1 MMKKILIIIFF
12 TLFLNG
18 CDYKPIY
25 SSGDKNNFTIMNV
38 SYQGDQ
44 EINGLINQKILR
56 FRNTTSEKKYNL
68 NIKSNYIKRSESKDS
83 AGITTRYKLIAS
95 VNFEITNKDLSKEIK
110 ITKDFSMKNMSNEF
124 DEKQYEKK
132 IKDNISEMIVNELVI
147 YLNRIK

>member
-1 MMKKILIIIFF
+1 MMKKILITIFF

-132 IKDNISEMIVNELVI
+132 IKDNISVMIVNELVI

>member
-1 MMKKILIIIFF
+1 M
-12 TLFLNG
+12 NG

-44 EINGLINQKILR
+44 EINGLINQKIVR

-83 AGITTRYKLIAS
+83 ANTTRYKLIAS

-124 DEKQYEKK
+124 DEKKYEKK
-132 IKDNISEMIVNELVI
+132 N
-147 YLNRIK
+147 

>member
-1 MMKKILIIIFF
+1 MMKKILIAIFF
-12 TLFLNG
+12 TLLLNA

-25 SSGDKNNFTIMNV
+25 SLDDKNNFTIMNV

-68 NIKSNYIKRSESKDS
+68 NIKSNYIKRPESKDTE
-83 AGITTRYKLIAS
+83 GITTRYKLIAS
-95 VNFEITNKDLSKEIK
+95 VNFEITSKDLSKEIK

-124 DEKQYEKK
+124 DEKLYENN
-132 IKDNISEMIVNELVI
+132 IKDNLSELIVNELII
-147 YLNRIK
+147 YLNRLK

>member
-1 MMKKILIIIFF
+1 MMKKILIAIFF
-12 TLFLNG
+12 TLLLNA

-25 SSGDKNNFTIMNV
+25 SLDDKNNFTIMNV

-68 NIKSNYIKRSESKDS
+68 NIKSNYIKRPESKDTE
-83 AGITTRYKLIAS
+83 GITTRYKLIAS

-124 DEKQYEKK
+124 DEKLYENN
-132 IKDNISEMIVNELVI
+132 IKDNLSEMIVNELVI
-147 YLNRIK
+147 YLNRLK